1 MKILLK
7 IAIVAVAAA
16 FMAGCC
22 NCRSY
27 QKKTRR
33 PLAGTEWQLIQL
45 GGKAVK
51 PEEGKFTVTL
61 LAEGNR
67 LTGVGACNRLT
78 GAYKTDGKRTLKI
91 GPLAATMMACPGM
104 DEEEAFTKML
114 ESVTH
119 YDMDAAAVERRR
131 TARRVPG
138 QAMTFRGLIGA
149 CVLLT
154 APAAAFGQKPTAA
167 KQPVAADSAAA
178 QPAEKQ
184 PAARIV
190 VFRDSLVLIH
200 CDTPP
205 LFREGDIRTFREW
218 VNEQVRNVRIVIG
231 CPPFPPRVVV
241 SFVIGTTGRLTGIR
255 VLQSPDSK
263 LSAEAVRALE
273 SSPHWKPGEL
283 YGRKVPVE
291 ITIPVDFRSSN

>member
-67 LTGVGACNRLT
+67 LTG
-78 GAYKTDGKRTLKI
+78 AYKTDGKRTLEI

-104 DEEEAFTKML
+104 DEEDAFTKML

-119 YDMDAAAVERRR
+119 YDMDG
-131 TARRVPG
+131 P
-138 QAMTFRGLIGA
+138 M
-149 CVLLT
+149 LL
-154 APAAAFGQKPTAA
+154 
-167 KQPVAADSAAA
+167 
-178 QPAEKQ
+178 
-184 PAARIV
+184 
-190 VFRDSLVLIH
+190 L
-200 CDTPP
+200 
-205 LFREGDIRTFREW
+205 
-218 VNEQVRNVRIVIG
+218 
-231 CPPFPPRVVV
+231 
-241 SFVIGTTGRLTGIR
+241 
-255 VLQSPDSK
+255 
-263 LSAEAVRALE
+263 LSD
-273 SSPHWKPGEL
+273 GEL
-283 YGRKVPVE
+283 RAVFQARP
-291 ITIPVDFRSSN
+291 

>member
-1 MKILLK
+1 MKILLR
-7 IAIVAVAAA
+7 IAVVAVAGTLI
-16 FMAGCC
+16 AGCC

-104 DEEEAFTKML
+104 DEEGAFTKML

-119 YDMDAAAVERRR
+119 YDMDG
-131 TARRVPG
+131 P
-138 QAMTFRGLIGA
+138 M
-149 CVLLT
+149 LL
-154 APAAAFGQKPTAA
+154 
-167 KQPVAADSAAA
+167 
-178 QPAEKQ
+178 
-184 PAARIV
+184 
-190 VFRDSLVLIH
+190 L
-200 CDTPP
+200 
-205 LFREGDIRTFREW
+205 
-218 VNEQVRNVRIVIG
+218 
-231 CPPFPPRVVV
+231 
-241 SFVIGTTGRLTGIR
+241 
-255 VLQSPDSK
+255 
-263 LSAEAVRALE
+263 LSD
-273 SSPHWKPGEL
+273 GEL
-283 YGRKVPVE
+283 RAVFQARP
-291 ITIPVDFRSSN
+291 

>member
-91 GPLAATMMACPGM
+91 GPLAATMMACPDGKKEKKFVTAYLGDAGM
-104 DEEEAFTKML
+104 LRYNSKL
-114 ESVTH
+114 
-119 YDMDAAAVERRR
+119 
-131 TARRVPG
+131 P
-138 QAMTFRGLIGA
+138 
-149 CVLLT
+149 
-154 APAAAFGQKPTAA
+154 
-167 KQPVAADSAAA
+167 
-178 QPAEKQ
+178 
-184 PAARIV
+184 IV
-190 VFRDSLVLIH
+190 VY
-200 CDTPP
+200 TPDNVDVKY
-205 LFREGDIRTFREW
+205 RVWKAEEKIDNA
-218 VNEQVRNVRIVIG
+218 VVR
-231 CPPFPPRVVV
+231 
-241 SFVIGTTGRLTGIR
+241 
-255 VLQSPDSK
+255 
-263 LSAEAVRALE
+263 
-273 SSPHWKPGEL
+273 
-283 YGRKVPVE
+283 
-291 ITIPVDFRSSN
+291 